1 MSVANYE
8 ETYAGMSDDEL
19 LRLACEASG
28 LREEARYALNGE
40 LKKRQLTQSDV
51 TECEKR
57 LATLLPGAMA
67 ANQKYVAR
75 SFAGCGTTLY
85 GKRDFHYDGSY
96 LTTKWITLFSVPVF
110 PLASIRAGKTRPDS
124 GTAERKLSNHYLGHY
139 ASWTTEYWV
148 YSEGPINRAQF
159 SACTPSFWQWP
170 RSKEAQN
177 ICREGLFSSY
187 FGTLC
192 MLPWILRSTATR
204 SHD

>member
-96 LTTKWITLFSVPVF
+96 LTTKWITLFWVPVF

-148 YSEGPINRAQF
+148 YSEGPINRAQVLSVYTF
-159 SACTPSFWQWP
+159 VLAMAAIE
-170 RSKEAQN
+170 RSPEYLSRR
-177 ICREGLFSSY
+177 IVFVL